1 MMMMVGVVVA
11 RVVVIVVVVIVG
23 VMRIMMVVIYHGNDA
38 NLRIQTYV
46 INTHKWKVLR
56 LAMIQSMDG
65 PGCYKAYVWGDFIHT
80 KTIQNN
86 EQGTNLPHQI
96 SNLEQMFP

>member
-1 MMMMVGVVVA
+1 MSVVDHKNLGFRDRRNVNIESCPDNQIVCDILNGSQKMMMMVVVVVA

-46 INTHKWKVLR
+46 INTHK
-56 LAMIQSMDG
+56 
-65 PGCYKAYVWGDFIHT
+65 
-80 KTIQNN
+80 
-86 EQGTNLPHQI
+86 
-96 SNLEQMFP
+96 

>member
-1 MMMMVGVVVA
+1 
-11 RVVVIVVVVIVG
+11 
-23 VMRIMMVVIYHGNDA
+23 
-38 NLRIQTYV
+38 
-46 INTHKWKVLR
+46 
-56 LAMIQSMDG
+56 MIQSMDDA
-65 PGCYKAYVWGDFIHT
+65 GCYKAYVWGDFIHT